1 MTKTTRVP
9 AIGLFAL
16 IVAGT
21 AGAADI
27 PAPSAA
33 IVNGVKCAVGSSSSA
48 SPGDAFRII
57 GSQDT
62 VAREL
67 YDKHDLL
74 LINGGTARDLH
85 VDQRFFIRRVAAF
98 GERRVPGPRAV
109 ATAGWLR
116 LVAVNDTTAI
126 ARVEFACS
134 AIHQGDY
141 LEPYV
146 EPILPA
152 GIDKTDASGEPDFS
166 TPAHVLFGE
175 DERHSGAI
183 GDFLMIDA
191 GTTRGLESGSRLAVY
206 RQLPTADL
214 PPSPVGETIVV
225 KADADT
231 ALIRITQARD
241 VVGSGD
247 LLFLRKK

>member
-1 MTKTTRVP
+1 MISTRRATAIASFLVTVTGAAFAADVP
-9 AIGLFAL
+9 A
-16 IVAGT
+16 
-21 AGAADI
+21 
-27 PAPSAA
+27 PNAA
-33 IVNGVKCAVGSSSSA
+33 IMNAVKCAVGSTSEPA
-48 SPGDAFRII
+48 PADAFRIL

-62 VAREL
+62 VARGL

-85 VDQRFFIRRVAAF
+85 VDQRFFIRRVAVF

-116 LVAVNDTTAI
+116 LVAVNETTAI

-146 EPILPA
+146 EPILPP
-152 GIDKTDASGEPDFS
+152 GIDKTDDSGQPDFS
-166 TPAHVLFGE
+166 APAHVLFGE
-175 DERHSGAI
+175 DERHSGGV
-183 GDFLMIDA
+183 GDFLIIDA

-206 RQLPTADL
+206 RQLPIADL
-214 PPSPVGETIVV
+214 PLSPVAETIVV

-231 ALIRITQARD
+231 ALIRVTQARD
-241 VVGSGD
+241 ALRADD

>member
-1 MTKTTRVP
+1 MTNITRVA
-9 AIGLFAL
+9 AIGFYAL
-16 IVAGT
+16 AL
-21 AGAADI
+21 AGAAAAADVAT
-27 PAPSAA
+27 PGAA
-33 IVNGVKCAVGSSSSA
+33 IVNGVKCAVGSSSEA
-48 SPGDAFRII
+48 APADAFRVI

-62 VAREL
+62 VARGI

-74 LINGGTARDLH
+74 LINGGSARDLH
-85 VDQRFFIRRVAAF
+85 VDQRFFIRRSAAF

-116 LVAVNDTTAI
+116 LIAVNDTTAI

-146 EPILPA
+146 EPILPP
-152 GIDKTDASGEPDFS
+152 GIDKTDASGQPDFS
-166 TPAHVLFGE
+166 APAHVLFGE
-175 DERHSGAI
+175 DERHTAAI
-183 GDFLMIDA
+183 GDFVVIDA
-191 GTTRGLESGSRLAVY
+191 GTSRGLESGSRLAIY
-206 RQLPTADL
+206 RQLPIADL
-214 PPSPVGETIVV
+214 PLSPIGETIVV

-241 VVGSGD
+241 VVGAGD
-247 LLFLRKK
+247 LLFIRKK